1 MGTLNGKGAVVTGGS
16 RGIGRAIVRRLA
28 AEGATVLFNFA
39 RSADQAAELERA
51 VGDAG
56 GQARG
61 IQADLREPD
70 AAGRLMD
77 LAQEHLPGLD
87 VLVNNAALEFTP
99 RPIADTGE
107 ELYDTVMGVNARSS
121 FVTMRQAART
131 MRNGGRI
138 INISTL
144 NTTRPGPGSAVYAAS
159 KGALEQLTK
168 VAAIELGGRGIT
180 VNAVC
185 PGATD
190 TDLLWHTNP
199 GVGPEQIAKLTPLGR
214 VGEPADIADF
224 VALLAG
230 PDARWITGQIIGAT
244 GGMG

>member
-131 MRNGGRI
+131 MRDGGRI

>member
-16 RGIGRAIVRRLA
+16 RGIGRALVRRLA

-56 GQARG
+56 GEARG

-131 MRNGGRI
+131 MRDGGRI

-190 TDLLWHTNP
+190 TDLLWHANP